1 MAPSAVSHV
10 VDSLDPL
17 PRGSQFDLS
26 INRWLL
32 SQETVHWQQERS

>member
-1 MAPSAVSHV
+1 MAPSAVSQV

-17 PRGSQFDLS
+17 SGGSQFDLS

-32 SQETVHWQQERS
+32 SPTQ